1 MKREDLCVVTITL
14 ARDAEE
20 ERTLL
25 NGLEKLAATGLPLVI
40 ADGGS
45 SKRFVRRV
53 LDSNDYVVMPHAKG
67 LVRQVKAGI
76 AVALRQFKDRR
87 AILYTEPDK
96 YPFFE
101 SRLLEFVQAAKFS
114 PKTGVVSAA
123 RNEESF
129 HTFPA
134 GQYQCEHFMNEA
146 FSWIVKRKSDYCYG
160 PLLLGRDAAKL
171 ALKAP
176 DDLGWGW
183 RFWTMKKAH
192 QSGLR
197 VSTIEMDLPCPTE
210 QRGEDSNEDRF
221 YRLKQLKQNLEAIT
235 R

>member
-1 MKREDLCVVTITL
+1 MTITL

-25 NGLEKLAATGLPLVI
+25 KGLKKLAATGLPLAI

-45 SKRFVRRV
+45 SKRFVKQV
-53 LDSNDYVVMPHAKG
+53 LDFNYFVVIPQEKG

-76 AVALRQFKDRR
+76 AVALRQFKDCR

-96 YPFFE
+96 SPFFE
-101 SRLLEFVQAAKFS
+101 GRLLEFVKAAKS
-114 PKTGVVSAA
+114 SEKMGVVAAA
-123 RNEESF
+123 RDEKSF
-129 HTFPA
+129 RTFPE
-134 GQYQCEHFMNEA
+134 GQYRCEHFMNDA
-146 FSWIVKRKSDYCYG
+146 FSWIVKRRSDYCYG
-160 PLLLGRDAAKL
+160 PLLLSRDAAKL
-171 ALKAP
+171 ALKSP

-183 RFWTMKKAH
+183 RFWTMKKAYD
-192 QSGLR
+192 SGLH

-210 QRGEDSNEDRF
+210 QRGEDSKHDRL
-221 YRLKQLKQNLEAIT
+221 YRLKQLKQNLDSIT